1 MPHTTKRTPT
11 RKPRA
16 PLTRIDKLY
25 KEAKDHCLVN
35 GIAKSVLDQVA
46 LNEIKEMIHN
56 RREINDHKREEGE
69 IYKEN
74 ATPLQ
79 EEYEFFL
86 RLWRWKLY
94 TDTETQVFK
103 GDIKE
108 LWQDAKDFGFP
119 RAEEHLKG
127 RKVWFGK
134 VQADKPYA
142 EFFDKEGKEITGLDK
157 HTGYC
162 EVQIIPENLI
172 RDMHR
177 FVDNEFLK
185 GEYEYLE
192 EQDYVL
198 TEWKT
203 DEYGSFKE
211 LDDNE
216 DDMGYYSNSP

>member
-56 RREINDHKREEGE
+56 RRELNDHKREEGE

-86 RLWRWKLY
+86 RLWRWKHY
-94 TDTETQVFK
+94 TDTDTNVF
-103 GDIKE
+103 
-108 LWQDAKDFGFP
+108 
-119 RAEEHLKG
+119 
-127 RKVWFGK
+127 
-134 VQADKPYA
+134 
-142 EFFDKEGKEITGLDK
+142 
-157 HTGYC
+157 
-162 EVQIIPENLI
+162 
-172 RDMHR
+172 
-177 FVDNEFLK
+177 
-185 GEYEYLE
+185 
-192 EQDYVL
+192 
-198 TEWKT
+198 
-203 DEYGSFKE
+203 
-211 LDDNE
+211 
-216 DDMGYYSNSP
+216 